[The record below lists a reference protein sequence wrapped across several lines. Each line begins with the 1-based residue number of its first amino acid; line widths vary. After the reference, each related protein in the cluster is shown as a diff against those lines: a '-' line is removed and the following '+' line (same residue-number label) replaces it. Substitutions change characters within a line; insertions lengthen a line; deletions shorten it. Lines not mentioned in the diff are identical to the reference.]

1 MNTTTIMDEVNQTS
15 DSPGLNLA
23 QLREKRG
30 FTQEYVAGKLHLR
43 VKVIELLEADD
54 YENMPEP
61 VFIKGYLRAYAKL
74 LGVSPEPFLQVFNS
88 HYTYERKPEKALWQS
103 RRETNRG
110 ERFVRWFT
118 GLVAIAAV
126 IAIGLWW
133 HKNKDNMQ
141 PVFTAKQQE
150 VVNPNPTNA
159 SAQAEKSET
168 KLTALS
174 RMQSMFATSDEADD
188 NDNGAE
194 KQSG

>member
-1 MNTTTIMDEVNQTS
+1 MSTTIIMDEVNQTS
-15 DSPGLNLA
+15 DSPGLQLA
-23 QLREKRG
+23 RLREKKG

-43 VKVIELLEADD
+43 VKVIELLESDD
-54 YENMPEP
+54 YDNMPEP

-88 HYTYERKPEKALWQS
+88 RYTFERKPEKALWQS
-103 RRETNRG
+103 RRETNKG

-118 GLVAIAAV
+118 GFVAIAAI

-133 HKNKDNMQ
+133 QKNKDSMQ
-141 PVFTAKQQE
+141 PVFTKHQE
-150 VVNPNPTNA
+150 TVNPVKPTINA
-159 SAQAEKSET
+159 QNEVPET

-174 RMQSMFATSDEADD
+174 RMQSMFATSDND
-188 NDNGAE
+188 NDDVVE